1 MENKNLFSESG
12 IIITL
17 ILILI
22 PVLIAAMLVVFKA
35 FKLFKTYFKK
45 KELEKFNTYLRE
57 LNPEEI
63 KNLEQRKTALEF
75 ALKNNELAGNIL
87 PEDPKGLINNVAE
100 ADSFR
105 FIEQKKKGQ
114 ARPYVE
120 PALTNLIFFVV
131 YRLCNFLVVI
141 WYHNGRIS
149 RN

>member
-45 KELEKFNTYLRE
+45 KELEKFNAYLKE
-57 LNPEEI
+57 LSPEEI
-63 KNLEQRKTALEF
+63 TKLEQRKKELEF
-75 ALKNNELAGNIL
+75 TLTNTELSGNTL
-87 PEDPKGLINNVAE
+87 PEDPKGLINNVTE
-100 ADSFR
+100 VESFR

-114 ARPYVE
+114 ARPYIE
-120 PALTNLIFFVV
+120 PALTNLI
-131 YRLCNFLVVI
+131 L
-141 WYHNGRIS
+141 WYIGCGLY
-149 RN
+149 

>member
-22 PVLIAAMLVVFKA
+22 PVLIAAMIVVLKA
-35 FKLFKTYFKK
+35 FKLFKKHFKK
-45 KELEKFNTYLRE
+45 KELEKFNTYLKE

-63 KNLEQRKTALEF
+63 TKLEQRKKALEF
-75 ALKNNELAGNIL
+75 ALSNNELAGNDI
-87 PEDPKGLINNVAE
+87 PEDPKGLINNIAE

-120 PALTNLIFFVV
+120 PALANLI
-131 YRLCNFLVVI
+131 L
-141 WYHNGRIS
+141 W
-149 RN
+149 